1 MPEEWPPITLD
12 GTDRG
17 SLSNVK
23 SDIAMSGAF
32 SCALFIIKVIILYY
46 YINKKK
52 ILKGSI
58 QVHFTFHIS
67 QTPID
72 DTSPDDSASQRKVR
86 QKSELSQTYL
96 RVARFLRAIHILMPS
111 TCCSVAIC
119 AENVKCEK

>member
-1 MPEEWPPITLD
+1 MPEEGPPITLD

-17 SLSNVK
+17 RMSNVK
-23 SDIAMSGAF
+23 SEIAMSGAF

-52 ILKGSI
+52 FLKGSI

-67 QTPID
+67 QTPIA

-96 RVARFLRAIHILMPS
+96 RVTLELLAFYVRF
-111 TCCSVAIC
+111 TF
-119 AENVKCEK
+119 